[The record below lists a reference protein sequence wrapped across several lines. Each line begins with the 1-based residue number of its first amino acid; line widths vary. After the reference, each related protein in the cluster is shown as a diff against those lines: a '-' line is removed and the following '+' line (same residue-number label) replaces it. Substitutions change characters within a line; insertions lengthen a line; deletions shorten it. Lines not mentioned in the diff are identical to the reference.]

1 MYVCICVCICICICI
16 HIYISGHPWI
26 CESGVAINQ
35 ALDPSVITWLKQF
48 CNEQVKKLALRAEVS
63 EDRSKA
69 YNAADLGEVALEF
82 LCKEDRY
89 NVIDVKEVVLSV
101 IESTP
106 VLHLIDPKRIK
117 FLAENLAGKESEDEL
132 DEGI

>member
-1 MYVCICVCICICICI
+1 MIANV
-16 HIYISGHPWI
+16 GLLFFF
-26 CESGVAINQ
+26 G
-35 ALDPSVITWLKQF
+35 WL
-48 CNEQVKKLALRAEVS
+48 LAVQRHSWFTSYSPELCQAEVS

-69 YNAADLGEVALEF
+69 YNAADLGEVRESEGFFFLNGFQVALEF

-117 FLAENLAGKESEDEL
+117 FLAENLAGKES
-132 DEGI
+132 